1 MTIIFVKNFS
11 TTPGARYRK
20 LGKASGEEFRDDVL
34 VPAIE
39 NNPNLIV
46 NLDGVRGYGSS
57 FLDEAFAGLVRLK
70 MFSIDVIK
78 KVVSNIQTENPYW
91 KQEIQTYVDEAI
103 NQQNEGNA

>member
-39 NNPNLIV
+39 NNPNF
-46 NLDGVRGYGSS
+46 R
-57 FLDEAFAGLVRLK
+57 
-70 MFSIDVIK
+70 
-78 KVVSNIQTENPYW
+78 
-91 KQEIQTYVDEAI
+91 
-103 NQQNEGNA
+103 